1 MPIPTSNIETAIK
14 EIEDYIS
21 NCKYQ
26 TFSSTKIVVD
36 KEEIEDLLSEL
47 RKKTPEEIKRYQKII
62 FNKDAILEDARRKA
76 ETLINEATAQT
87 NQLINEHEIM
97 KQAYDQAN
105 KVVSMASAQAQQILD
120 NASAEANSLRMAS
133 LQYMDD
139 MLAHIEGIL
148 TDSAATAS
156 AHYEGLISSLSEYRD
171 TVISNRNELR
181 PSEVQPEPATIEPDP
196 DLTFTGPIE
205 MEAPKEEKPKKREG
219 LSLI

>member
-1 MPIPTSNIETAIK
+1 MPAPTSNIETAIK
-14 EIEDYIS
+14 EIEDYIAS
-21 NCKYQ
+21 CKYQ
-26 TFSSTKIVVD
+26 AFSSTKIVVE
-36 KEEIEDLLSEL
+36 KEEIDDLLSEL
-47 RKKTPEEIKRYQKII
+47 RKKTPEEIKRYKQII
-62 FNKDAILEDARRKA
+62 SQRADILDDARRQA
-76 ETLINEATAQT
+76 EKLINETTAQT

-120 NASAEANSLRMAS
+120 NASSEANSLRMAA

-139 MLAHIEGIL
+139 MLAHVEGIL
-148 TDSAATAS
+148 TDSATTAQ
-156 AHYEGLISSLSEYRD
+156 AHYEGLISSLNEYRE

-181 PSEVQPEPATIEPDP
+181 PTEVVPEPPTIEPDP

-205 MEAPKEEKPKKREG
+205 MEAPREEMPKKREG